1 MANAVKIFDSDLQDG
16 ARVATPE
23 EAKEIKTS
31 TGFTNN
37 ESILNDGQLTDEE
50 KSNLESSACNDN
62 SCENP
67 NGDDDGGNTPS
78 ATPVIIEDTKDD
90 EEYVSSISID
100 IDNVSSRT
108 GIAKAELQAICV
120 GGNTSVAIPT
130 DLPSLNSFI
139 IINEGATATAKA
151 LAENKV
157 LVPAAREYFL
167 KKAQSYGYLW
177 LKGEAQLGNEIRA
190 IRTRQ
195 GKRNDLAATKSFSN
209 RGVETVSFNAVLEDL
224 RSKKEILA
232 EDYGLTQRQGRDL
245 ARLTEELVEKE
256 YKYALDNNDVPS
268 RSHAITFLSRPP
280 EISEEEKGE
289 ADDGKAK
296 NKTKAKFKFETA
308 FSDVPFNRRMRR
320 KLKKIIP
327 YCSLFACIGTCEYYL
342 EDHGFVCKVANEKDP
357 KIAKYFVAM
366 KKMRS
371 KHDVNMIV
379 GAFEEKYDEIV
390 KAFKENKCELL
401 HASMACQ
408 CFCQMKGKEWKDD
421 DRLLQ
426 VIYYVRFVK
435 DTLPKYLS
443 LEQAKEFFGFSL
455 PMTEDLSDHPIAQK
469 LQQVLNGRTIGQY
482 LEDEL
487 GKNGLGYY
495 LNFSIENAAFY
506 GTAQNR
512 VRSIMLGAREGI
524 WKFPC
529 PEKYAMPLWQAI
541 GHLPSLEAGEENPDY
556 PYFKAPKLHS
566 NPETAEIWKEAFA
579 HLATGC
585 RSKDNDP
592 KYQLSGFGFFNDKG
606 ARKFW
611 DKPSNTIDGGNGGV
625 LNTRTLHPGRLKKD
639 GTYSDAR
646 VLTLLEVFLVNGL
659 PQSYEVP
666 EEFKDDEN
674 FIRKVMG
681 EAYLPRL
688 MERTCLEIPVP
699 DDAWEEIEEDNS
711 EE

>member
-1 MANAVKIFDSDLQDG
+1 MANIANKIDSDLQDG

-23 EAKEIKTS
+23 EAEEIKVS
-31 TGFTNN
+31 TGFTSN
-37 ESILNDGQLTDEE
+37 ESVLNDGQLTDEE

-90 EEYVSSISID
+90 EEYVSNISID
-100 IDNVSSRT
+100 IDNVSACT
-108 GIAKAELQAICV
+108 GIAKAEIQAVCV

-130 DLPSLNSFI
+130 NLPDLYKFI
-139 IINEGATATAKA
+139 ITNEGASKTAKA
-151 LAENKV
+151 LAEESV
-157 LVPAAREYFL
+157 LSPEFRSFFL

-195 GKRNDLAATKSFSN
+195 GQRTDLK
-209 RGVETVSFNAVLEDL
+209 TVLGYL

-232 EDYGLTQRQGRDL
+232 EDYGLNQGQARDL
-245 ARLTEELVEKE
+245 ARLTDELVEKE

-268 RSHAITFLSRPP
+268 RAHALTFLSRPP
-280 EISEEEKGE
+280 EMSDEEKDD
-289 ADDGKAK
+289 ADAEKAGKQ
-296 NKTKAKFKFETA
+296 TKAKFKFETA

-379 GAFEEKYDEIV
+379 GPFEEKYDEIV

-469 LQQVLNGRTIGQY
+469 LQRVLNGRTIGQY

-487 GKNGLGYY
+487 GKNGLGYN
-495 LNFSIENAAFY
+495 LNFAIENAAFY

-512 VRSIMLGAREGI
+512 VRSIMLGAREGV

-592 KYQLSGFGFFNDKG
+592 TYQLSGFGFFNDKG
-606 ARKFW
+606 TRKFW
-611 DKPSNTIDGGNGGV
+611 DKPSNTIDGGNGSPT
-625 LNTRTLHPGRLKKD
+625 NNRTLHPGRLKKD

-699 DDAWEEIEEDNS
+699 DDAWIEEDEEKNS

>member
-1 MANAVKIFDSDLQDG
+1 MANIANKIDSDLQDG

-62 SCENP
+62 NCENP

-100 IDNVSSRT
+100 IDNVSACT
-108 GIAKAELQAICV
+108 GIAKAEIQAVCV

-130 DLPSLNSFI
+130 NLPDLYKFI
-139 IINEGATATAKA
+139 ITNEGASKTAKA
-151 LAENKV
+151 LAEETV
-157 LVPAAREYFL
+157 LSPEFRSFFL

-232 EDYGLTQRQGRDL
+232 EDYGLTQGQGRDL
-245 ARLTEELVEKE
+245 ARLTDELVEKE
-256 YKYALDNNDVPS
+256 YGYALDNNDVPS
-268 RSHAITFLSRPP
+268 RAHALTFLSRPP
-280 EISEEEKGE
+280 EMSDEEKDE
-289 ADDGKAK
+289 ADAEKAGKQ
-296 NKTKAKFKFETA
+296 TKAKFKFETT

-320 KLKKIIP
+320 KLKK
-327 YCSLFACIGTCEYYL
+327 SLYYASIAACVGSDEYYL
-342 EDHGFVCKVANEKDP
+342 ENHNIVCKVALECDDDRAEYYELMN
-357 KIAKYFVAM
+357 
-366 KKMRS
+366 KMRS
-371 KHDVNMIV
+371 KHKVDMIV
-379 GAFEEKYDEIV
+379 GKLEEKFDELV
-390 KAFKENKCELL
+390 KAFKKNNCEL
-401 HASMACQ
+401 AKFTIPCQ
-408 CFCQMKGKEWKDD
+408 IFCKMRGKNWKDD
-421 DRLLQ
+421 DRLLLVLWCVKFIKQ
-426 VIYYVRFVK
+426 VK
-435 DTLPKYLS
+435 PKYILF
-443 LEQAKEFFGFSL
+443 ENAKEFLGFSL
-455 PMTEDLSDHPIAQK
+455 PLAEDLSKHPIAQK
-469 LQQVLNGRTIGQY
+469 MQQELNGCTIGQY
-482 LEDEL
+482 LIDEL
-487 GKNGLGYY
+487 GENSLGYN
-495 LNFSIENAAFY
+495 LNFAIENAAFY

-512 VRSIMLGAREGI
+512 VRSIVLGSLEGI

-529 PEKYAMPLWQAI
+529 PEEYAMPLWQAI
-541 GHLPSLEAGEENPDY
+541 GHLPSLEAGQKSEI
-556 PYFKAPKLHS
+556 PYHYAPELHS
-566 NPETAEIWKEAFA
+566 DKEKAKTMQEAFA

-592 KYQLSGFGFFNDKG
+592 KYQLSGFGFFDDKG
-606 ARKFW
+606 TRKFW
-611 DKPSNTIDGGNGGV
+611 DRPSNTIDGGNGGV
-625 LNTRTLHPGRLKKD
+625 LNNRTLHPGRLKKD

-646 VLTLLEVFLVNGL
+646 VLSLLEVFLTNGL

-666 EEFKDDEN
+666 EKYQDKEA
-674 FIRKVMG
+674 FIREVMG
-681 EAYLPRL
+681 EIMLPRFL
-688 MERTCLEIPVP
+688 ERICLEIPVS

>member
-1 MANAVKIFDSDLQDG
+1 MANIANKIDSDLQDG

-23 EAKEIKTS
+23 ETKEIKAS
-31 TGFTNN
+31 TGFINK

-62 SCENP
+62 GCENP
-67 NGDDDGGNTPS
+67 NGDDDNPS
-78 ATPVIIEDTKDD
+78 PEPADIALPVPVTEED
-90 EEYVSSISID
+90 EEYISNISID
-100 IDNVSSRT
+100 IDKVSACT
-108 GIAKAELQAICV
+108 GIAKAEIQAVCV

-130 DLPSLNSFI
+130 DLSELRKFI
-139 IINEGATATAKA
+139 AINKGATKTAKIVTEISV
-151 LAENKV
+151 LAPE
-157 LVPAAREYFL
+157 ARNFFL

-195 GKRNDLAATKSFSN
+195 GKRTDLK
-209 RGVETVSFNAVLEDL
+209 TVLSYL

-232 EDYGLTQRQGRDL
+232 EDYGLNEGQGRDL

-268 RSHAITFLSRPP
+268 RAHALTFLSRPP
-280 EISEEEKGE
+280 EMSDEEKDD

-296 NKTKAKFKFETA
+296 NKTKAKFKFETT

-342 EDHGFVCKVANEKDP
+342 EDHGFVCKVANEKYSR
-357 KIAKYFVAM
+357 IADYFVAM

-455 PMTEDLSDHPIAQK
+455 PMTEDLSKHPVAQK

-495 LNFSIENAAFY
+495 LNFAIENAAFY

-512 VRSIMLGAREGI
+512 VRSIMLGAREGV

-541 GHLPSLEAGEENPDY
+541 GHLPSLEAGEDSGIIY
-556 PYFKAPKLHS
+556 HHAPELH
-566 NPETAEIWKEAFA
+566 NDPETAKTMQEAFA

-592 KYQLSGFGFFNDKG
+592 TYQLSGFGFFNDKG
-606 ARKFW
+606 TRKFW
-611 DKPSNTIDGGNGGV
+611 DKPSNTIDGGNGSPT
-625 LNTRTLHPGRLKKD
+625 NNRTLHPGRLKKD

-674 FIRKVMG
+674 FIRKMMG

-699 DDAWEEIEEDNS
+699 DDAWIEEDEEKNS

>member
-1 MANAVKIFDSDLQDG
+1 MANIANKIDSDLQDG

-23 EAKEIKTS
+23 EAEEIKVS
-31 TGFTNN
+31 TGFTSN
-37 ESILNDGQLTDEE
+37 ESVLNDGQLTDEE

-67 NGDDDGGNTPS
+67 DGDDDGGNSPS

-90 EEYVSSISID
+90 EEYVSNISID
-100 IDNVSSRT
+100 IDNVSACT
-108 GIAKAELQAICV
+108 GIAKAEIQAVCV

-130 DLPSLNSFI
+130 NLPDLYKFI
-139 IINEGATATAKA
+139 ITNEGASKTAKA
-151 LAENKV
+151 LAEESV
-157 LVPAAREYFL
+157 LSPEFRSFFL

-195 GKRNDLAATKSFSN
+195 GQRTDLK
-209 RGVETVSFNAVLEDL
+209 TVLGYL

-232 EDYGLTQRQGRDL
+232 EDYGLNQGQAREL
-245 ARLTEELVEKE
+245 ARLTDELVEKE

-280 EISEEEKGE
+280 EMSEEEKGE

-379 GAFEEKYDEIV
+379 GPFEEKYDEIV

-469 LQQVLNGRTIGQY
+469 LQRVLNGRTIGQY

-487 GKNGLGYY
+487 GKNGLGYN
-495 LNFSIENAAFY
+495 LNFAIENAAFY

-512 VRSIMLGAREGI
+512 VRSIMLGAREGV

-541 GHLPSLEAGEENPDY
+541 GHLPSLEAGEDSGIIY
-556 PYFKAPKLHS
+556 HHAPELH
-566 NPETAEIWKEAFA
+566 NDPETAKTMQEAFA

-606 ARKFW
+606 TRKFW
-611 DKPSNTIDGGNGGV
+611 DKPSNTIDGGNGSP
-625 LNTRTLHPGRLKKD
+625 LCNRTLHPGRLKRD

-699 DDAWEEIEEDNS
+699 DDAWIEEDEEKNS

>member
-1 MANAVKIFDSDLQDG
+1 MRNLAKKFDSDLQDEV
-16 ARVATPE
+16 RVAIPE
-23 EAKEIKTS
+23 EADEINAS
-31 TGFTNN
+31 TGFINKD
-37 ESILNDGQLTDEE
+37 SVLNDGQLTDEE
-50 KSNLESSACNDN
+50 KSNLESFACNDN

-90 EEYVSSISID
+90 EEYVSNISID
-100 IDNVSSRT
+100 IDKVSACT
-108 GIAKAELQAICV
+108 GIAKAEIQAVCV

-130 DLPSLNSFI
+130 NLPDLYKFI
-139 IINEGATATAKA
+139 ITNEGASKTAKA
-151 LAENKV
+151 LAEESV
-157 LVPAAREYFL
+157 LSPEFRSFFL

-195 GKRNDLAATKSFSN
+195 GQRTDLK
-209 RGVETVSFNAVLEDL
+209 TVLGYL

-232 EDYGLTQRQGRDL
+232 EDYGLNQGQARDL
-245 ARLTEELVEKE
+245 ARLTDELVEKE

-268 RSHAITFLSRPP
+268 RAHALTFLSRPP
-280 EISEEEKGE
+280 EMSDEEKDD
-289 ADDGKAK
+289 ADAEKAGKQ
-296 NKTKAKFKFETA
+296 TKAKFKFETA

-379 GAFEEKYDEIV
+379 GPFEEKYDEIV

-469 LQQVLNGRTIGQY
+469 LQRVLNGRTIGQY

-487 GKNGLGYY
+487 GKNGLGYN
-495 LNFSIENAAFY
+495 LNFAIENAAFY

-512 VRSIMLGAREGI
+512 VRSIMLGAREGV

-592 KYQLSGFGFFNDKG
+592 TYQLSGFGFFNDKG
-606 ARKFW
+606 TRKFW
-611 DKPSNTIDGGNGGV
+611 DKPSNTIDGGNGSPT
-625 LNTRTLHPGRLKKD
+625 NNRTLHPGRLKKD

-699 DDAWEEIEEDNS
+699 DDAWIEEDEEKNS